1 MDPHIPQPGHH
12 HMPLTLELSG
22 KKSVLCDQLEQKT
35 ANCPRQFVKIIQEN
49 PEPGKKKIMK
59 SLKSEILSFLD
70 STYKKEKISKIYRD
84 YEYIILP
91 YAANSDW
98 IMGNGTK
105 MIKFLERKYIFIAQ
119 FQVFKPFQA
128 EQCCRLQNKQNKA
141 K

>member
-1 MDPHIPQPGHH
+1 
-12 HMPLTLELSG
+12 
-22 KKSVLCDQLEQKT
+22 
-35 ANCPRQFVKIIQEN
+35 
-49 PEPGKKKIMK
+49 MK

-105 MIKFLERKYIFIAQ
+105 MIKFLERKYISYWPVSSFQAISSRTMQIEIAE
-119 FQVFKPFQA
+119 QA
-128 EQCCRLQNKQNKA
+128 EQGQVGKNMANTFSRLGKSGLRRRIGSRGCPCKVSWYEQIIS
-141 K
+141 

>member
-1 MDPHIPQPGHH
+1 MQRLKLVTGIVSFFYNEKH
-12 HMPLTLELSG
+12 
-22 KKSVLCDQLEQKT
+22 QKT
-35 ANCPRQFVKIIQEN
+35 L
-49 PEPGKKKIMK
+49 K

-105 MIKFLERKYIFIAQ
+105 MIKFLERKYISYWP
-119 FQVFKPFQA
+119 VSSFQA
-128 EQCCRLQNKQNKA
+128 IQSRTMQIAEQGQVGKNSRMANTFSRLGKSGLRRRNWPSRLSL
-141 K
+141 

>member
-1 MDPHIPQPGHH
+1 MQRLKLVTGIVSFFYNEKH
-12 HMPLTLELSG
+12 
-22 KKSVLCDQLEQKT
+22 QKT
-35 ANCPRQFVKIIQEN
+35 L
-49 PEPGKKKIMK
+49 K

-128 EQCCRLQNKQNKA
+128 EQCRLQNKQNKA